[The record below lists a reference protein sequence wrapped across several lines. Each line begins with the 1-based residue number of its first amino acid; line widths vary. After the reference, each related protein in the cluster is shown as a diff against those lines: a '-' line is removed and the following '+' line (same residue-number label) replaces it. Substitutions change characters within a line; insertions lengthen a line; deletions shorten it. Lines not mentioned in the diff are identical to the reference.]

1 LVFRCRAPCIPPEEA
16 WFHSD
21 GIWKE
26 ENGKHLFLYPN
37 GAFPQMAWR
46 QIDGKWYFFD
56 GAGYMVS
63 QCYVRSKSSDLYHW
77 IGTDGMWDEN
87 GDTKQPNR
95 AQYEVY

>member
-1 LVFRCRAPCIPPEEA
+1 
-16 WFHSD
+16 
-21 GIWKE
+21 
-26 ENGKHLFLYPN
+26 
-37 GAFPQMAWR
+37 MAWR

-77 IGTDGMWDEN
+77 IGTDGVWDEN